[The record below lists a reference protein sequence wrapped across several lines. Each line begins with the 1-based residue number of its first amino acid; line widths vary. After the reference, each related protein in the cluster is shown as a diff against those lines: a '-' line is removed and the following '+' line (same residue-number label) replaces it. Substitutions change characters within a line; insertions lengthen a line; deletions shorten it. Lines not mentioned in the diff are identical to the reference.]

1 METREPVDRA
11 TLSEL
16 SRPFWIL
23 FAFSFA
29 GILVLAG
36 LLSVTLNRN
45 AIQSSEQV
53 FEAAVSN
60 RLNRLSTLT
69 QEYGYWDEAVAN
81 LVKGYD
87 PSWIANTFDAYI
99 FETLG
104 VHGVYVVDAQNASV
118 VSIVENEQ
126 IEGNGI
132 APFGEPMAALI
143 RDARATEDDTAPVPT
158 AGIVA
163 ADGAYFLAVAV
174 RMTTYDGG
182 SDTSTDHVM
191 AFVEAIDQEA
201 LSAIASNFMLP
212 GLKIADAA
220 PETWQAG
227 MPVRLYP
234 GLDDRYFVWQP
245 ELPGFKIL
253 PAMIAGVLVAFLVM
267 MATAISF
274 MRRGNRLMGLLAA
287 AQAKADAA
295 NRAKSEFLR
304 NVTHELRTPLN
315 AIVGFADIISRESFG
330 TINNK
335 KYVEYAQDIRSAGD
349 HGLAVV
355 DDLLDLEKIEAGEM
369 AYEYSTFGT
378 FEIAEEAMNYV
389 RQIAAEKS
397 IALALDDTGGLPQVR
412 SDRWILRQML
422 MNLLSNAVKFT
433 PAAGNVTCRIYR
445 CSDSEVAIEVRDTGE
460 GLTPDQIRTVLEPF
474 GQIRSS
480 EGKDHRGSGLGLPLT
495 KKLTESLGGTFR
507 FESVL
512 GEGTTATIILPGS
525 G

>member
-1 METREPVDRA
+1 METREPVDRI

-29 GILVLAG
+29 GILALAG
-36 LLSVTLNRN
+36 LLSVALNRN

-53 FEAAVSN
+53 FESAMSN
-60 RLNRLSTLT
+60 RINRLSTLT

-87 PSWIANTFDAYI
+87 PTWIDNTFDAYI

-104 VHGVYVVDAQNASV
+104 VHAVYVVDGNNAPV
-118 VSIVENEQ
+118 VSIFEDVMGDVNA
-126 IEGNGI
+126 I
-132 APFGEPMAALI
+132 ATFGKPMADLI
-143 RDARATEDDTAPVPT
+143 RDARATEDNEPPVPT

-163 ADGAYFLAVAV
+163 ADGAYFLAVAI
-174 RMTTYDGG
+174 RMTTYDDEG
-182 SDTSTDHVM
+182 DTSTDHVM
-191 AFVEAIDQEA
+191 AFVEAIDQDA

-212 GLKIADAA
+212 GLTIADTA
-220 PETWQAG
+220 PQTWQAG
-227 MPVRLYP
+227 TPVRLYA

-253 PAMIAGVLVAFLVM
+253 PAMIAGILVAFLIM
-267 MATAISF
+267 MATAIAF
-274 MRRGNRLMGLLAA
+274 MRRGNRVISLLAD

-315 AIVGFADIISRESFG
+315 AIVGFADIISKESFG
-330 TINNK
+330 TIDNE
-335 KYVEYAQDIRSAGD
+335 KYVEYACDIRSAGD

-369 AYEYSTFGT
+369 AYDYSTFGAL
-378 FEIAEEAMNYV
+378 EIVEEAMNYV

-397 IALALDDTGGLPQVR
+397 IALALDDTGALPHVR
-412 SDRWILRQML
+412 SDRRILRQML

-433 PAAGNVTCRIYR
+433 PVDGNVTCRVYR
-445 CSDSEVAIEVRDTGE
+445 SNDAEVAIEVRDTGK
-460 GLTPDQIRTVLEPF
+460 GLTSDQIRTVLEPF
-474 GQIRSS
+474 GQVRSS
-480 EGKDHRGSGLGLPLT
+480 EGKDYRGTGLGLPLT
-495 KKLTESLGGTFR
+495 KKLTEGLGGTFR

-512 GEGTTATIILPGS
+512 GEGTTATIVLPGD